1 MFSLHTC
8 YVMVLVDK
16 RLLLPTPLLFPTP
29 RISSF
34 LFPFFSLSFLLL
46 SLLFGEQSAPADD
59 TTGSHY
65 GHTMTRFFFLVV
77 VFSSVIL
84 LSQGRNGSDSRAVRV
99 YSPWAVLVRT
109 EHSLRLRRRLMVQ
122 FLEHAN
128 KKSFY
133 LCTASQYPPTLVIP
147 QVTNGSCRTTLPL
160 LLLFKTSAIIKHSAS
175 SNTIRFLD
183 LTRLFSLRPTR
194 TRPNYLMSL
203 RSRLICS
210 SHRCWT
216 FNGLCVCV
224 CASLV
229 KKTEDFG
236 NNQNKTLE
244 TELIFVS
251 TFVQMKAKVLI
262 INNKK
267 IDQCKPEN
275 TFRASRLLLLSLSS
289 VHYYV
294 SFLFCVFKS
303 ILCTIRVGSHANFE
317 STRRWKSSHF
327 SPIILPHFLFE

>member
-1 MFSLHTC
+1 MLRNGPSWQAITFA
-8 YVMVLVDK
+8 YA
-16 RLLLPTPLLFPTP
+16 
-29 RISSF
+29 SSF
-34 LFPFFSLSFLLL
+34 SHTEDIIISFPFFFSLSFLLL

-65 GHTMTRFFFLVV
+65 GHTMTRFFFSCCRFLIRHS
-77 VFSSVIL
+77 FIAGEEWFRQPSSTSLFTVGCACSNGA
-84 LSQGRNGSDSRAVRV
+84 LSPITPA
-99 YSPWAVLVRT
+99 
-109 EHSLRLRRRLMVQ
+109 
-122 FLEHAN
+122 
-128 KKSFY
+128 
-133 LCTASQYPPTLVIP
+133 
-147 QVTNGSCRTTLPL
+147 TNGPVSRTRQQEEFLPL
-160 LLLFKTSAIIKHSAS
+160 HGKPISSHPCNTAGNKWFVSYNSPSQFKTSAIIKHSAS